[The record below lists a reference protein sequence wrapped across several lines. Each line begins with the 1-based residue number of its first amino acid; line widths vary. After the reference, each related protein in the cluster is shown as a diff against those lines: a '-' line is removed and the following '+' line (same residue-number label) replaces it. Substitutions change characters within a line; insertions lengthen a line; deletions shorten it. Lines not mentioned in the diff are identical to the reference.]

1 MTRAVTPPSAE
12 PFLLSSADR
21 RALLLRARDAVA
33 RVVAGDGAP
42 TDEAPAS
49 PALAR
54 PGAVFVTLHVD
65 GELRGCIG
73 TSEPRA
79 PLWRA
84 VSEMARAAATRD
96 PRFSPIAAR
105 DLGALSVEISVLSP
119 ERRLGD
125 PSEIEIGRHG
135 LDVRRRLS
143 HGLLLPQVAVEHGFD
158 RERFLAETCRKAGL
172 PADAWKDP
180 ATEVRTF
187 EADVFAEG
195 ASPLAEGASPLPRA
209 YPRREP

>member
-1 MTRAVTPPSAE
+1 MTRAVTPPAAE
-12 PFLLSSADR
+12 PFLLSSDDR
-21 RALLLRARDAVA
+21 RTLLLRARDAVV
-33 RVVAGDGAP
+33 RVVGGDGAP
-42 TDEAPAS
+42 LDEAPAS
-49 PALAR
+49 AVLAR
-54 PGAVFVTLHVD
+54 PGAVFVTLHVG

-84 VSEMARAAATRD
+84 VPDMAQAAATRD
-96 PRFSPIAAR
+96 PRFPPLSAR
-105 DLGALSVEISVLSP
+105 DLDTLSVEISVLSP
-119 ERRLGD
+119 VRPLEH

-135 LDVRRRLS
+135 LDVRRRLA

-180 ATEVRTF
+180 ATEIRTF
-187 EADVFAEG
+187 EADVFGDDA
-195 ASPLAEGASPLPRA
+195 
-209 YPRREP
+209 